1 MNNCYRGYIL
11 IAFWVCSLAVYGQTE
26 MQAIDTLRNIRLQ
39 EVIVT
44 ATQSDAP
51 GTRSVIG
58 QDAIRHIQATDLS
71 VLSQLLPGVLVRNP
85 DLNVPAAFTIRSA
98 TYENTTNALGT
109 AIVVDGLRMNNNANM
124 QQMGLEGR
132 GSLFN
137 STVLSGFDVR
147 SLSPSSVESVEVIR
161 GVPSARY
168 GDATS
173 GVVLVKSKAGIQ
185 PFTIGIRLTATEKL
199 VSVGKGIAISN
210 NGGTLYLGADYAL
223 SNQSPQVFEES
234 FQRFGIQAAYAKD
247 FRSATLRLNMRG
259 YWMKD
264 NDKRGQNTVD
274 GEFRKYQDQNIS
286 FSANGQ
292 WKLNRS
298 WISNLEYQLGYTYGS
313 QKNESSTYYS
323 GTQQVTTYTAQA
335 GEHAGVFL
343 PPHYFSQLS
352 VEGKPLSGDVSLT
365 ANHRKTMGES
375 ISNHFQLGL
384 HAEVEGNRGKGISF
398 DPLRPPLEMLRV
410 RTRSYRDIP
419 LLYKYSAFAE
429 NHFILRYGKMRTE
442 VQAGVRFTQLPTKRL
457 QRNSSVDPRIN
468 LSQIFL
474 SLIHI

>member
-199 VSVGKGIAISN
+199 ASVGKGIAISN

-247 FRSATLRLNMRG
+247 FRSATL
-259 YWMKD
+259 
-264 NDKRGQNTVD
+264 
-274 GEFRKYQDQNIS
+274 
-286 FSANGQ
+286 
-292 WKLNRS
+292 
-298 WISNLEYQLGYTYGS
+298 
-313 QKNESSTYYS
+313 
-323 GTQQVTTYTAQA
+323 
-335 GEHAGVFL
+335 
-343 PPHYFSQLS
+343 
-352 VEGKPLSGDVSLT
+352 
-365 ANHRKTMGES
+365 
-375 ISNHFQLGL
+375 
-384 HAEVEGNRGKGISF
+384 
-398 DPLRPPLEMLRV
+398 
-410 RTRSYRDIP
+410 
-419 LLYKYSAFAE
+419 
-429 NHFILRYGKMRTE
+429 
-442 VQAGVRFTQLPTKRL
+442 
-457 QRNSSVDPRIN
+457 
-468 LSQIFL
+468 L

>member
-1 MNNCYRGYIL
+1 
-11 IAFWVCSLAVYGQTE
+11 
-26 MQAIDTLRNIRLQ
+26 
-39 EVIVT
+39 
-44 ATQSDAP
+44 
-51 GTRSVIG
+51 
-58 QDAIRHIQATDLS
+58 
-71 VLSQLLPGVLVRNP
+71 
-85 DLNVPAAFTIRSA
+85 
-98 TYENTTNALGT
+98 
-109 AIVVDGLRMNNNANM
+109 M

-199 VSVGKGIAISN
+199 ASVGKGIAISN

-352 VEGKPLSGDVSLT
+352 VEG
-365 ANHRKTMGES
+365 
-375 ISNHFQLGL
+375 
-384 HAEVEGNRGKGISF
+384 
-398 DPLRPPLEMLRV
+398 
-410 RTRSYRDIP
+410 
-419 LLYKYSAFAE
+419 
-429 NHFILRYGKMRTE
+429 
-442 VQAGVRFTQLPTKRL
+442 
-457 QRNSSVDPRIN
+457 
-468 LSQIFL
+468 L